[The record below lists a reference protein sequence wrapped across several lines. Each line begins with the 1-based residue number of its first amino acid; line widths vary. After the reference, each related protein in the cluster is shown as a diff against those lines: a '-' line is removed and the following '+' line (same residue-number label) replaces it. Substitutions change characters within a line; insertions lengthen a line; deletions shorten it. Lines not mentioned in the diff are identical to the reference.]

1 MQVLTRMDT
10 RAASLGA
17 MADMP
22 LPRQPVAHPRT
33 TPAAPAPARAVAM
46 RVRLAPVGA
55 VLAGAALAALLAP
68 ALPRAA
74 LDAEVATLVAGMAAI
89 KGVLVAAGCALAAW
103 RFGHPLD
110 RATRT
115 GYLAG
120 LALAAAATALLAVP
134 VLLVPAALA
143 FHAGEAVFLLTAWR
157 DTRERSVPPR
167 A

>member
-1 MQVLTRMDT
+1 
-10 RAASLGA
+10 

-22 LPRQPVAHPRT
+22 LPQPPLPPPPAAV
-33 TPAAPAPARAVAM
+33 AAPAPARTATALA
-46 RVRLAPVGA
+46 RLAPVTAVASGA
-55 VLAGAALAALLAP
+55 LVAALLAP
-68 ALPRAA
+68 VLPRAA
-74 LDAEVATLVAGMAAI
+74 LDAEVATLVAGMSAI

-110 RATRT
+110 RVTRG

-120 LALAAAATALLAVP
+120 LALAAAATVLLAMP

-157 DTRERSVPPR
+157 DTRERIAPPR
-167 A
+167 V